1 MAAKKKGLLACLRV
15 RLRWLVVVATIA
27 LALMVRTVLINGA
40 DLGPD
45 DLARYEQRAYGV
57 DLPDWYGRQPFFL
70 YWSLGDGQ
78 AFVTMATDLGL
89 DGPVQ
94 GFADPVYRYSRV
106 GYSWLGRA
114 FALGQAEFV
123 PVGLFAINVAA
134 LGALAAWL
142 GKKRDQLGWRVVL
155 GLASPALYV
164 AFASDTSELVG
175 VALASVALFADRGGT
190 WAAATLGA
198 VRPELAPVL
207 LASNRPWY
215 RAAAAGGVAAGVRL
229 AGGFAM
235 DWKGSVF
242 GGGSIG
248 WPIAGYLEAW
258 RHSTIWS
265 VLGSAAFLVA
275 TLLTLYVGTTRRK
288 AAERL
293 AWLATGGLLL
303 LLVPQVVQRPGNYL
317 RAAAPLI
324 LLWTIPPGISRPVDK
339 AD

>member
-1 MAAKKKGLLACLRV
+1 VLDATRKGLLACLPV
-15 RLRWLVVVATIA
+15 RLRWLLVVATIA

-57 DLPDWYGRQPFFL
+57 DLPDWYGRKPFFL

-94 GFADPVYRYSRV
+94 GLADPVYRYSRV
-106 GYSWLGRA
+106 GYSWLGRV
-114 FALGQAEFV
+114 FALGQAHLV
-123 PVGLFAINVAA
+123 PVGLFVVNVAA
-134 LGALAAWL
+134 LGGLAFWL
-142 GKKRDQLGWRVVL
+142 GKKRKELGWRVVL

-175 VALASVALFADRGGT
+175 VALTSFALFADRGGT
-190 WAAATLGA
+190 WAAAALGV

-207 LASNRPWY
+207 LASNRPWL
-215 RAAAAGGVAAGVRL
+215 RAAAAGSVAAVARL
-229 AGGFAM
+229 VGGLAM

-258 RHSTIWS
+258 RHST
-265 VLGSAAFLVA
+265 VLTALGSAAFLVA
-275 TLLTLYVGTTRRK
+275 TVLTLYVGATRRTGV
-288 AAERL
+288 ARL
-293 AWLATGGLLL
+293 AWLAIGGLSLL
-303 LLVPQVVQRPGNYL
+303 LAPQVVQLPGNYL
-317 RAAAPLI
+317 RTAAPLV
-324 LLWTIPPGISRPVDK
+324 LLWTIPSSPKDHSTG
-339 AD
+339 